1 MGILDLFRRFF
12 SKKEE
17 EVKEIEL
24 EQLGSWIDAR
34 SKKALEKTNTELIYL
49 RQRLA
54 EEKRKLTDDIQT
66 LKQAQLKNPKIPE
79 RVKHIL
85 EGSRTAYIQK
95 VTMFFEEL
103 TLPEEFDQLLEF
115 CDAFDKNLE
124 QLGKK
129 TVKNHQVLREFFAD
143 KAGDVSADIKHIHDV
158 MEKVKKLI
166 QDTGIQKVEDVKNQ
180 VTHVQRKIEQ
190 KQEMKEQL
198 KRAEQELQKESKD
211 REDKE
216 KKIKKFEEG
225 NAYKNFV
232 NLLNEKQAIQKEIQG
247 VEKHDSFSII
257 EAALKKYERLTLD
270 DTLVRKYLDNP
281 VKALLQ
287 DKELKIVALL
297 AKMKESILSGGLE
310 LKAKKKEKILRELDK
325 LNRGH
330 FEAYVTR
337 HNELHEKLKA
347 IETEI
352 RTVGIVKEI
361 EELKQGL
368 VQNKGKAEK
377 VQTEINELMKE
388 VERIDI
394 GYLKENLEKEIR
406 AHIDETVRIP

>member
-1 MGILDLFRRFF
+1 MGILDLFRRF
-12 SKKEE
+12 STKKEE

-24 EQLGSWIDAR
+24 EQLGSWIDSR
-34 SKKALEKTNTELIYL
+34 SKKALEKTNRELIHL
-49 RQRLA
+49 RQKLA
-54 EEKRKLTDDIQT
+54 EERSELTENIQI
-66 LKQAQLKNPKIPE
+66 LKQAELKNPKIPE

-85 EGSRTAYIQK
+85 EGSRTTYIQK
-95 VTMFFEEL
+95 VTLFFEEL

-129 TVKNHQVLREFFAD
+129 TVKNYQILQEFFAD
-143 KAGDVSADIKHIHDV
+143 KASAVSANIKHVHDI
-158 MEKVKKLI
+158 MQKVKKLI
-166 QDTGIQKVEDVKNQ
+166 QDAGIQEGKEVKNE
-180 VTHVQRKIEQ
+180 VIHVLQKIEK

-211 REDKE
+211 IEDKE
-216 KKIKKFEEG
+216 KKIKKLEEG
-225 NAYKNFV
+225 NAYKNSV
-232 NLLNEKQAIQKEIQG
+232 NLLNEKQAIQKEIQ
-247 VEKHDSFSII
+247 EKHDSFSII

-270 DTLVRKYLDNP
+270 NTLVQKYLDNP

-297 AKMKESILSGGLE
+297 AKMKESILSGALE

-325 LNRGH
+325 LNRGY

-352 RTVGIVKEI
+352 RTMGIYEEI
-361 EELKQGL
+361 GELKQGL
-368 VQNKGKAEK
+368 AQNKDKAEK
-377 VQTEINELMKE
+377 VQTEINDLMKG

-394 GYLKENLEKEIR
+394 GYLKENLENEIR
-406 AHIDETVRIP
+406 AHIDEIVRIP